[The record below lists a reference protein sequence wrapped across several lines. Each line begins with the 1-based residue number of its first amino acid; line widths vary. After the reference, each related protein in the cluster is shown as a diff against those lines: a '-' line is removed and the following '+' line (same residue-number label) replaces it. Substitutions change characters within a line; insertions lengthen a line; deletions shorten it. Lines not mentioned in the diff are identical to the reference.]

1 MKQTTANYPE
11 RSSDGFERDL
21 DKTIAELGWREF
33 NRVANF
39 LKYGDN
45 DPEAIMDN
53 ASEAD
58 TQMGIG
64 FALILH
70 SRIVGRYTPETM
82 AFDMWIKVQNPDK
95 FKLSPDPRS

>member
-1 MKQTTANYPE
+1 
-11 RSSDGFERDL
+11 
-21 DKTIAELGWREF
+21 
-33 NRVANF
+33 
-39 LKYGDN
+39 
-45 DPEAIMDN
+45 MDN